1 MNVSIDLGNIW
12 DMLSAVGTVGA
23 VVLSM
28 WLIRKESKTDISILI
43 GFDYITHEISSG
55 ITGSS
60 MDRMIK
66 INAYNS
72 EKKATGVSFIGFG
85 VGIKKQSFLKRVFN
99 KNNLEFST
107 YISTID
113 KLFENPEMELIEPG
127 KMTKEYLMECQYL
140 YDVGSSYAESNGDL
154 LVTAEVQDFNGKRY
168 YGKIIMGNP
177 S

>member
-12 DMLSAVGTVGA
+12 DMLSAIGTVGA

-28 WLIRKESKTDISILI
+28 WLIRKKSKTDISILI
-43 GFDYITHEISSG
+43 GFDYITHEMSNCIS
-55 ITGSS
+55 GSS
-60 MDRMIK
+60 MDKMLK

-72 EKKATGVSFIGFG
+72 GRTATGVSFVGFG
-85 VGIKKQSFLKRVFN
+85 VGTKKKSFLKRIFN
-99 KNNLEFST
+99 RNYTEFLT
-107 YISTID
+107 YKSTID

-127 KMTKEYLMECQYL
+127 KMTKEYLMECKYL

-154 LVTAEVQDFNGKRY
+154 LLTAEFQDFNGKKY
-168 YGKIIMGNP
+168 YGKIILGSP